1 MVDQDQEVQNKG
13 RKYRTVAISVDDE
26 KYLDEI
32 KEKILFIICMNKEKC
47 RSIYS
52 RKLSKTAILGA
63 LVRKAFFD
71 DDLTLELAK
80 ELVVDEFAYNAIMD
94 KIKEREE
101 YKKKKEEEEEQKQQ
115 SKQPRVITVVEKC
128 NDPPEVCAERW
139 KKEIEEWK
147 KQVFDVLG
155 IDESEVS

>member
-1 MVDQDQEVQNKG
+1 MGTQQKTE
-13 RKYRTVAISVDDE
+13 E
-26 KYLDEI
+26 KDNEEKWVLVRMRAEDAGYIDHI

-47 RSIYS
+47 KEIYS
-52 RKLSKTAILGA
+52 KKLSKTAILGA

-101 YKKKKEEEEEQKQQ
+101 QKKKQEEERKAKEEAGK
-115 SKQPRVITVVEKC
+115 PRVITVQCPDPQKCLQEAVET
-128 NDPPEVCAERW
+128 A
-139 KKEIEEWK
+139 KEIRRMMGLEE
-147 KQVFDVLG
+147 
-155 IDESEVS
+155 

>member
-1 MVDQDQEVQNKG
+1 MVGRDQEVQDKG

-47 RSIYS
+47 RAIYS
-52 RKLSKTAILGA
+52 KKLSKAAILGA
-63 LVRKAFFD
+63 LVRKAFFN

-80 ELVVDEFAYNAIMD
+80 ELIVDEIAYNAIMN

-101 YKKKKEEEEEQKQQ
+101 QKKKQEEERKAKEEKY
-115 SKQPRVITVVEKC
+115 KVITVKC
-128 NDPPEVCAERW
+128 QDAQKCLEEAMETA
-139 KKEIEEWK
+139 KEFRRMMGIE
-147 KQVFDVLG
+147 D
-155 IDESEVS
+155 